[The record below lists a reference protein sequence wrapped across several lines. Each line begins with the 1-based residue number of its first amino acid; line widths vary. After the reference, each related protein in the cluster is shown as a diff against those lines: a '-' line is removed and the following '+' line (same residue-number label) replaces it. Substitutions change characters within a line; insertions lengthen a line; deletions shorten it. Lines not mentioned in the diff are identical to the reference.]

1 MPYTFDFAISFSRE
15 CRSRARKLTELLVE
29 QRASV
34 FYDNSYLEH
43 LLGKHLDD
51 ELSWAFGS
59 ATRFFVPLVSAG
71 YTRRPWPQ
79 YEWNIAKLEAER
91 RQKEFILPLR
101 VDDSLLVGLLDT
113 VGYLDLRDLG
123 LPRVADILIRKLEV
137 PAVAISTVSQE
148 QEWVVTFGLNIEDL
162 KQVKLP
168 AGAPSEV
175 PMLYDWLIDDLV
187 NRLIQGRLPRT
198 RVIEDLRTGE
208 TLSVRLGCAWE
219 PAKGALDFGEMEWW
233 DLLELTP
240 YEDVYGNGDD

>member
-1 MPYTFDFAISFSRE
+1 MPGGKRLDARTQGGGRATE
-15 CRSRARKLTELLVE
+15 VERSGSSQGLEAAARRLKQSGAPQKVL
-29 QRASV
+29 Q
-34 FYDNSYLEH
+34 
-43 LLGKHLDD
+43 
-51 ELSWAFGS
+51 
-59 ATRFFVPLVSAG
+59 VPQKDMGLVSAG

-91 RQKEFILPLR
+91 RQEEFILPLR

-123 LPRVADILIRKLEV
+123 LPRMADILIRKLEV

-162 KQVKLP
+162 EQVNLP

-219 PAKGALDFGEMEWW
+219 PAKGALDFGELEW
-233 DLLELTP
+233 
-240 YEDVYGNGDD
+240 